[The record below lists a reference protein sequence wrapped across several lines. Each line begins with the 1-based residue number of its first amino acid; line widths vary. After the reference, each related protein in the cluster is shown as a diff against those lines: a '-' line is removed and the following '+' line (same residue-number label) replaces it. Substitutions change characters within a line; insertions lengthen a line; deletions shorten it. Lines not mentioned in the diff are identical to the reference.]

1 MMFRFRLQPI
11 LNLRAN
17 IEQEKKRE
25 LGFAVQKLV
34 AAQEV
39 LAGLQAER
47 KRVTEEIDRLM
58 ESSSLPS
65 GEAMRLYD
73 DFFSGN
79 EENQRFQE
87 RRIRAEMEN
96 VERKREDLVLAIKDR
111 RSLEILR
118 ERRYLQYD
126 RDVRKKD
133 QAQLDEIG
141 ATRRNVMEG
150 SHEVA

>member
-1 MMFRFRLQPI
+1 MFRFRLQPV

-17 IEQEKKRE
+17 VEQEKKRE
-25 LGFAVQKLV
+25 LGLAVQKLV
-34 AAQEV
+34 AAQDV
-39 LAGLQAER
+39 LAGLKEER
-47 KRVTEEIDRLM
+47 KRVAEESDRRM
-58 ESSSLPS
+58 EWIPPPS
-65 GEAMRLYD
+65 GEEMRLYD
-73 DFFSGN
+73 DFFAGN

-118 ERRYLQYD
+118 ERRYFQYD
-126 RDVRKKD
+126 REIRRKD

-141 ATRRNVMEG
+141 ATRRNVLEG
-150 SHEVA
+150 SHEMA